1 MSLMDASE
9 IILSNFVW
17 LILLIVGFTLVV
29 VEIYLP
35 GFGLPGIT
43 GGICLLA
50 GIALYA
56 KGDALSWL
64 VMIII
69 IVALLCVALSISI
82 RSAARGRLAK
92 SEMVLKNVVISEEEG
107 NDLDYFLNKT
117 GVTTTVLR
125 PTGIGEFNGVRLN
138 VQSEGEF
145 IPEGVKVKVTRLE
158 GNRIFVE
165 KA

>member
-50 GIALYA
+50 GSAL
-56 KGDALSWL
+56 
-64 VMIII
+64 
-69 IVALLCVALSISI
+69 
-82 RSAARGRLAK
+82 
-92 SEMVLKNVVISEEEG
+92 
-107 NDLDYFLNKT
+107 
-117 GVTTTVLR
+117 
-125 PTGIGEFNGVRLN
+125 
-138 VQSEGEF
+138 
-145 IPEGVKVKVTRLE
+145 
-158 GNRIFVE
+158 
-165 KA
+165 